1 MNLGTYATLCTKIN
15 SKCEDPK
22 VRAKTI
28 KLLEGNSI
36 HLNDRWLGNSS
47 LDLIPKNTSNKR
59 KNKLDLIKIKN
70 LFVRGYYQKNEDNL
84 QMGEIVSNH
93 NIPNKDLVSRIYR
106 GNLTKQKKKT
116 TNKNGKR
123 VSIPQRNGYFSIE
136 REWIFPPQ
144 KV

>member
-1 MNLGTYATLCTKIN
+1 M
-15 SKCEDPK
+15 
-22 VRAKTI
+22 
-28 KLLEGNSI
+28 
-36 HLNDRWLGNSS
+36 
-47 LDLIPKNTSNKR
+47 
-59 KNKLDLIKIKN
+59 DLIKIKN